1 MSLLT
6 KFVASSTGITSPLC
20 RSWEQAELSNEVK
33 SKNASSSAT
42 GSDANSTNAEWQARR
57 QAAVPRG
64 LATGSSAFIDKAKNA
79 EIWDIEG
86 RRYIDFGSGIAV
98 TNTGHRHEKVM
109 RAAAEQ
115 SERFAHVAFQVIGY
129 DVYVDLAERLNALA
143 PIEHAKSL
151 FFTTGAEATENAV
164 KIARAH
170 TGRTGIIT
178 FTGAFHGRTLLTMSM
193 TGKAVPYRPK
203 GTPVLP
209 GIYHV
214 PFPVPHHGVT
224 EEDSLR
230 ALQNIFKADMSP
242 SDIAA
247 IVIEP
252 VQGEGG
258 FYQTPLS
265 FMQKLR
271 SICDEHGICLVADEV
286 QSGFARTGKMFAIE
300 HYGIEPDLM
309 PVAKALGGGFPISGV
324 IGKASIMDS
333 VEPGGLGG
341 TYAGNPIACA
351 AALAVL
357 DIIEEEK
364 LCDRANRIGARMIDA
379 LNRIKSKN
387 TSRPIGDIR
396 GLGAMVAFELVTE
409 RGTNTPDPD
418 AVKTV
423 ISKAGELGLVLL
435 SCGYWGNTI
444 RLLAPLTIPDEHLEE
459 GLSMLEAALVDPT
472 T

>member
-1 MSLLT
+1 MNTVEKATGESKIAETNSL
-6 KFVASSTGITSPLC
+6 SHG
-20 RSWEQAELSNEVK
+20 SNE
-33 SKNASSSAT
+33 
-42 GSDANSTNAEWQARR
+42 DWLARR
-57 QAAVPRG
+57 TAAVPRG
-64 LATGSSAFIDKAKNA
+64 VATGSTAFIDRAKNA
-79 EIWDIEG
+79 EVWDAEG

-109 RAAAEQ
+109 QAAAKQ

-129 DVYVDLAERLNALA
+129 DVYVELAERLNALA

-170 TGRTGIIT
+170 TGRSGVIT

-193 TGKAVPYRPK
+193 TGKAAPYRPK
-203 GTPVLP
+203 GTPVIP

-214 PFPVPHHGVT
+214 PFPVEHHGIS
-224 EEDSLR
+224 EQDSLR
-230 ALQNIFKADMSP
+230 ALHNVFKADMSP
-242 SDIAA
+242 GDIAA

-258 FYQTPLS
+258 FYQTPKS
-265 FMQKLR
+265 FMKSLR

-286 QSGFARTGKMFAIE
+286 QSGFARTGKLFAIE
-300 HYGIEPDLM
+300 HYNIEPDLI
-309 PVAKALGGGFPISGV
+309 PVAKALGGGFPIAGV
-324 IGKASIMDS
+324 IGKAAIMDS

-341 TYAGNPIACA
+341 TFGGNPISCA

-357 DIIEEEK
+357 DVIEEEQ
-364 LCDRANRIGARMIDA
+364 LCERAMTIGAQMVEA
-379 LNRIKSKN
+379 LERIKTKN

-409 RGTNTPDPD
+409 RGTHTPDPD
-418 AVKTV
+418 AVKAVTA
-423 ISKAGELGLVLL
+423 KAAELGLILL

-444 RLLAPLTIPDEHLEE
+444 RLLAPLTIPDDHLLE
-459 GLSMLEAALVDPT
+459 GLSMLEEALENPGT
-472 T
+472 